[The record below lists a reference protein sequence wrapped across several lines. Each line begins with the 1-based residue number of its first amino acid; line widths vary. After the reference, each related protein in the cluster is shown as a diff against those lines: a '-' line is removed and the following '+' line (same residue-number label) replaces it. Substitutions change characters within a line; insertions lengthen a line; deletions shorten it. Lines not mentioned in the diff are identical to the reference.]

1 MDLITPELRSA
12 LAAQFPLGSQESRG
26 YCAKVLVK
34 FSSAAGRYTFLAT
47 EAKERRGDIVF
58 FGFAVSPRGP
68 NCDEWAFVTLSELE
82 RTRFRGVPVE
92 RDPYLPFATLTV
104 ADLLAS
110 LSKSA

>member
-12 LAAQFPLGSQESRG
+12 LATQFPLGSQENRG
-26 YCAKVLVK
+26 YRAKVLVK

-58 FGFAVSPRGP
+58 FGFSVSPRGP